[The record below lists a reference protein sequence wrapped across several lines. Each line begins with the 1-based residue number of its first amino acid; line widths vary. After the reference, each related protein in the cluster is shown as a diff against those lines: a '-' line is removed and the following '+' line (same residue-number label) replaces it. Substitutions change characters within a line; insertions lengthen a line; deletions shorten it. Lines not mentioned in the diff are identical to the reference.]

1 MVRKT
6 PPTDR
11 DKVKIA
17 SFRITEGEWYDF
29 SEEADRQNVTATD
42 VIKGAIR
49 NFMAGE
55 FVMPEPVEPP
65 VKESGKEWT
74 ATEIERVVS
83 TAGYIRTDEA
93 RSIAESVMEQAIAPI
108 QSDLAELLLS
118 IDAVRNN
125 LDDQGAD
132 LADLREKVTR
142 QGAPI
147 SEKKPV
153 SSGAQASKPKAA
165 VTKPDGEVGKV
176 VDRLLK
182 DANLLRAVRAAITV
196 GGTSSEIGDRLLKA
210 GHGTV
215 NGGPHSPA
223 AISRFRAAVAYLD
236 GGTDG
241 H

>member
-1 MVRKT
+1 MKKE
-6 PPTDR
+6 PEDR
-11 DKVKIA
+11 SKLKIA
-17 SFRITEGEWYDF
+17 SFRTTDGDWFDF
-29 SEEADRQNVTATD
+29 SQVAEANGFTATD
-42 VIKGAIR
+42 ILKACMVDYQAGAYSPSVNTPVSMRIQSAQGLSAEEVQRVVDGAI
-49 NFMAGE
+49 
-55 FVMPEPVEPP
+55 
-65 VKESGKEWT
+65 
-74 ATEIERVVS
+74 
-83 TAGYIRTDEA
+83 
-93 RSIAESVMEQAIAPI
+93 EQAIAPI

-182 DANLLRAVRAAITV
+182 DANLLGAVRAELAN
-196 GGTSSEIGDRLLKA
+196 GGTAAEIADRLIKA

-223 AISRFRAAVAYLD
+223 AISRFRAAIAFLD